1 MLMNE
6 IFWNNVKSLLKEKK
20 LSQNAFARL
29 LEVEIRTFQD
39 WVYSKRLPTVEMAK
53 KIADK
58 LEVSLDYLLTG
69 TMQDNPVLTAD
80 EKELIDFYRKT
91 ANVYKNLVVR
101 QVEVASKI

>member
-6 IFWNNVKSLLKEKK
+6 IFWNNVRSLLKEKK

-29 LEVEIRTFQD
+29 LEVEVRTFQD

>member
-1 MLMNE
+1 MNE